1 MEVSMSGRTST
12 EIWSVEKLVVA
23 LANNGNKPIGT
34 DKTVVR
40 IPRFQRPLVWS
51 QEKRESLIKSVLQGF
66 PIGTLLLW
74 QDPEDPLSF
83 LLVDGQQRSATLKE
97 HASADLAL
105 LTRSALEESVTISQA
120 LRKLYSASQTVQTQ
134 LEFTEKD
141 LFEGLAAWLKNQKT
155 TSSVSFHL
163 ASLLNELSGAGTRF
177 DDKAAAVADTAHELI
192 NAVKAAVD
200 VTRMSLPVLIYSG
213 PAADLDDIFV
223 KINEQGVALTK
234 YQVWAALWAEDQV
247 PNASQEVLDEQDKR
261 SRALQDQGLIYE
273 VDGPAS
279 EINLFEYLNAI
290 GHLLSGRYPELFPPV
305 KHPSEQAFSFSVAA
319 LYFDLDLSRKSAG
332 TLPSVIREAGA
343 DAISGFYK
351 DIDIACRSI
360 SKWLKEIAALKLSD
374 KQSALPHPELQMVA
388 LVAWTA
394 REARYGR
401 LSANPTLVDAI
412 KSGYVLDLL
421 TQPFRG
427 PGDKLAHERV
437 QAVGKDGLPNFYR
450 VKPDRTDLGR
460 AIDTWIS
467 DDRKNTKKRRPISQ
481 EPLKR
486 FILRLIASTRVTV
499 EEQAKCLFD
508 VDHIQA
514 LSSNLFKLDGSA
526 SDGILA
532 PHEFGNLCLLEH
544 QLNLKKG
551 KQELSSFLETLS
563 PREKSFVVRV
573 GHLDPDLVAG
583 VLLDAETDV
592 AYMKRA
598 QVRAELLAGEI
609 LKALNY

>member
-1 MEVSMSGRTST
+1 MSGRTST
-12 EIWSVEKLVVA
+12 EIWSVKKLVVA
-23 LANNGNKPIGT
+23 LTNNGPKPIGA

-74 QDPEDPLSF
+74 QDPEDPVSF

-120 LRKLYSASQTVQTQ
+120 VRKLYSATQ
-134 LEFTEKD
+134 YVHTQVAFSESD
-141 LFEGLAAWLKNQKT
+141 LFESLASWLHNQEKT
-155 TSSVSFHL
+155 SNNSFHIV
-163 ASLLNELSGAGTRF
+163 SLLNDLSNAGQRF
-177 DDKAAAVADTAHELI
+177 DDKFSGVADSAHELI
-192 NAVKAAVD
+192 NAIKSAVD
-200 VTRMSLPVLIYSG
+200 VTEMSLPVLIYSG
-213 PAADLDDIFV
+213 PATDLDDIFV

-234 YQVWAALWAEDQV
+234 YQVWAALWAEAQV
-247 PNASQEVLDEQDKR
+247 PDPIQEILDEQNRR

-273 VDGPAS
+273 EEGPAS

-290 GHLLSGRYPELFPPV
+290 GHLLSSRYPELFPEV

-332 TLPSVIREAGA
+332 TLPTVIRAAGA
-343 DAISGFYK
+343 DAINEFYENF
-351 DIDIACRSI
+351 DAACSSI
-360 SKWLKEIAALKLSD
+360 SRSLKEIAALRLSD

-388 LVAWTA
+388 LVAWMA
-394 REARYGR
+394 REARGGR
-401 LSANPTLVDAI
+401 LLGDAVLSEAI

-437 QAVGKDGLPNFYR
+437 QAVGKDGLPHFYR
-450 VKPDRTDLGR
+450 VKPDRVELSR
-460 AIDTWIS
+460 AIDTWIA

-481 EPLKR
+481 ESLKR
-486 FILRLIASTRVTV
+486 FILRLIASAQVTV
-499 EEQAKCLFD
+499 EEQARFLFD

-514 LSSNLFKLDGSA
+514 LSSNLFKIDGSS
-526 SDGILA
+526 SDGTLA
-532 PHEFGNLCLLEH
+532 PHELGNLCLLEH
-544 QLNLKKG
+544 QLNQKKG
-551 KQELSSFLETLS
+551 KQDLSSFLETLT
-563 PREKSFVVRV
+563 PRDKDFVIRV
-573 GHLDPDLVAG
+573 GQLNPDLVAG
-583 VLLDAETDV
+583 VLLDAETEV
-592 AYMKRA
+592 AYMKRT

>member
-1 MEVSMSGRTST
+1 MSGRTST
-12 EIWSVEKLVVA
+12 EIWTVEKLVAA
-23 LANNGNKPIGT
+23 LGNSGPKPIGP

-74 QDPEDPLSF
+74 QDPEDPVSF

-97 HASADLAL
+97 HAYADLAL

-120 LRKLYSASQTVQTQ
+120 LRKLYITAQTVRTNIS
-134 LEFTEKD
+134 FTDFD
-141 LFEGLAAWLKNQKT
+141 LFDGLASWLKHQKK
-155 TSSVSFHL
+155 TSNNSFHIV
-163 ASLLNELSGAGTRF
+163 SLLNELSSAGQRF
-177 DDKAAAVADTAHELI
+177 DDKSPGVADSAHELI
-192 NAVKAAVD
+192 NAIKAAVD

-213 PAADLDDIFV
+213 PGTDLDDIFV

-234 YQVWAALWAEDQV
+234 YQVWAALWAEDRV
-247 PNASQEVLDEQDKR
+247 PYPSQEILDEQDKR
-261 SRALQDQGLIYE
+261 SQALQDQGLIYE
-273 VDGPAS
+273 VEGPAS

-290 GHLLSGRYPELFPPV
+290 GHLLSGRYSELFPSV

-332 TLPSVIREAGA
+332 TLPSVIRTAGA
-343 DAISGFYK
+343 DAIGNFYLNF
-351 DIDIACRSI
+351 DAACRSI
-360 SKWLKEIAALKLSD
+360 NKALKEIAALRLSD
-374 KQSALPHPELQMVA
+374 RQSALPHPELQMVA
-388 LVAWTA
+388 LVAWMA
-394 REARYGR
+394 REARSGR
-401 LSANPTLVDAI
+401 LPGNAELTDAI
-412 KSGYVLDLL
+412 KSRYVLDLL
-421 TQPFRG
+421 AQPFRG
-427 PGDKLAHERV
+427 PGDKLAYERV
-437 QAVGKDGLPNFYR
+437 QAVSKDGVPLFYR
-450 VKPDRTDLGR
+450 IKPERAELAR

-481 EPLKR
+481 ESLKR
-486 FILRLIASTRVTV
+486 FLLRLIASTQVTV
-499 EEQAKCLFD
+499 EEQAKFLFD

-514 LSSNLFKLDGSA
+514 LSSNLFKVDGS
-526 SDGILA
+526 SNDGMLA
-532 PHEFGNLCLLEH
+532 PHELGNLCLLEH

-551 KQELSSFLETLS
+551 KQDLSSFLETLS
-563 PREKSFVVRV
+563 PRDKAFVIKV

-592 AYMKRA
+592 AYTKRA
-598 QVRAELLAGEI
+598 KVRSELLAGEI

>member
-1 MEVSMSGRTST
+1 MSGRTST

-23 LANNGNKPIGT
+23 LTNNGSKPIGT

-74 QDPEDPLSF
+74 QDPEDPVSY

-120 LRKLYSASQTVQTQ
+120 LRRLCSAAESVQTHIA
-134 LEFTEKD
+134 FTDLD
-141 LFEGLAAWLKNQKT
+141 LFEGLASWLKNQKR
-155 TSSVSFHL
+155 TSNSSFHIV
-163 ASLLNELSGAGTRF
+163 SLLNELSSSGQRF
-177 DDKAAAVADTAHELI
+177 DDKSSGVADSAHELI
-192 NAVKAAVD
+192 NAIKSAVD

-213 PAADLDDIFV
+213 PATDLDDIFV

-234 YQVWAALWAEDQV
+234 YQVWAALWAEDHV
-247 PNASQEVLDEQDKR
+247 PNPSQEILDEQDKR

-273 VDGPAS
+273 DDGPAS
-279 EINLFEYLNAI
+279 EINLFEYLNSV

-332 TLPSVIREAGA
+332 TLPSVIRRNGAEATTDFFVNF
-343 DAISGFYK
+343 DA
-351 DIDIACRSI
+351 ACRSI
-360 SKWLKEIAALKLSD
+360 SKALKEIAALKLSD

-388 LVAWTA
+388 LVAWMA
-394 REARYGR
+394 REARAGR
-401 LSANPTLVDAI
+401 LPADAVLTDAI
-412 KSGYVLDLL
+412 KSNYVLDLL

-437 QAVGKDGLPNFYR
+437 QAVGKDGQPLFYR
-450 VKPDRTDLGR
+450 VKPARADLVR

-481 EPLKR
+481 ESLKR
-486 FILRLIASTRVTV
+486 FILRLIASTQVTV
-499 EEQAKCLFD
+499 EEQAKYLFD

-514 LSSNLFKLDGSA
+514 LSAKLFKVDGA
-526 SDGILA
+526 STDGTLA
-532 PHEFGNLCLLEH
+532 PHEIGNLCLLEH

-551 KQELSSFLETLS
+551 RQDLSSFLETLT
-563 PREKSFVVRV
+563 PREKEFVIRV
-573 GHLDPDLVAG
+573 GHLDSDLVAG
-583 VLLDAETDV
+583 VLRDAPTEV
-592 AYMKRA
+592 AYMKRT
-598 QVRAELLAGEI
+598 QVRAKLLAGEI
-609 LKALNY
+609 LKALNYQS